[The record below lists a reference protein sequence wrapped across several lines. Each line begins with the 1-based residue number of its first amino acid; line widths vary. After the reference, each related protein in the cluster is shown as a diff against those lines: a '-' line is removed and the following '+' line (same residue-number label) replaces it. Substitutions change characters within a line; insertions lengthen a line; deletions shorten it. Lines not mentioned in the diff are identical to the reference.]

1 MRLRILL
8 FCLALAGPALA
19 DESWTLQLR
28 NLQGGAS
35 LHRKAVALHSDGT
48 LYLGIPPGFDGE
60 RDRVFEMSG
69 EDQIRFYYDSD
80 YTVTKSVRLT
90 PEMAAALREAWLGSK
105 PESLDSEYPSAIEY
119 ACGTS
124 HRVVVVRQAETIR
137 RWSLDHPEHS
147 AYDHGVRRFIV
158 GWKALLDQLPEGW
171 AAEFDEGI
179 ARHTEPP
186 GYQVDGLGLGTSF
199 PAACEHLGEPLEVHP
214 LQPRAPGRVVVWAQN
229 LAFFYGTRSL
239 QGLSG
244 RVVEFEGRRLE
255 VGMTREQ
262 VAEVLDGESPR
273 SLYLMFD
280 EEGKLKALYAGL
292 DEPGGRPREFVGSER

>member
-1 MRLRILL
+1 MKNWIVLL
-8 FCLALAGPALA
+8 CLALAGPALA
-19 DESWTLQLR
+19 EESWTLQLR

-35 LHRKAVALHSDGT
+35 LHRFAVALHSDGT
-48 LYLGIPPGFDGE
+48 LYFGSPPGLDGE
-60 RDRVFEMSG
+60 RDRVFEIG
-69 EDQIRFYYDSD
+69 GDDQVRFYYDSD
-80 YTVTKSVRLT
+80 YAVTKSVRLT
-90 PEMAAALREAWLGSK
+90 PAMAAGLRDAWLGSE
-105 PESLDSEYPSAIEY
+105 PESLDNEYPSAIEY

-124 HRVVVVRQAETIR
+124 HRVVVVRQGEGTR

-147 AYDHGVRRFIV
+147 AYDAGVRRFLL
-158 GWKALLDQLPEGW
+158 GWKALLDRLPEGW

-179 ARHTEPP
+179 ARHTEPR
-186 GYQVDGLGLGTSF
+186 GYQVDGLGLGTSL

-229 LAFFYGTRSL
+229 LAFFSGTRSL

-262 VAEVLDGESPR
+262 VAEVLNGEAPR

-292 DEPGGRPREFVGSER
+292 DEPGGPLRELVGSER